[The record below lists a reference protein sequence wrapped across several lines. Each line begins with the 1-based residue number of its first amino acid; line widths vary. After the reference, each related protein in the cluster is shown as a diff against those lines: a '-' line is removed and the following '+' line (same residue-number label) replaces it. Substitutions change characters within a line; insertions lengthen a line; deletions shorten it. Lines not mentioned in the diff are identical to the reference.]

1 MGKIKEERGIEITQ
15 VIEIKISIN
24 TYYMN
29 LMNEDK
35 EMHTVH
41 VVCNNHCSIKPP
53 MLVNNI
59 L

>member
-1 MGKIKEERGIEITQ
+1 MRKIKEERDIEISQ
-15 VIEIKISIN
+15 VIEMKISIN

-41 VVCNNHCSIKPP
+41 AVCNNHC
-53 MLVNNI
+53 
-59 L
+59 

>member
-1 MGKIKEERGIEITQ
+1 MRKIKEERDIEISQ

-35 EMHTVH
+35 EMCTVH
-41 VVCNNHCSIKPP
+41 VVCNNHC
-53 MLVNNI
+53 
-59 L
+59 